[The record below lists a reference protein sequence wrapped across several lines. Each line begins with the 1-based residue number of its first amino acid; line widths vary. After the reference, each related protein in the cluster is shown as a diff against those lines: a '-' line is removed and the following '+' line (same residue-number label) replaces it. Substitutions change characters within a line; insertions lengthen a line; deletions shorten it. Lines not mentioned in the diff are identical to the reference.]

1 MDVLDFLLDSVTG
14 VSFFSDI
21 FRHPSKN
28 ISNVQPLQM
37 YGCIVTGDNACIS
50 VKCTQLFKEKSVQ
63 GNKEETFSTG
73 WSSHLTD
80 FLSYPTPHWN

>member
-28 ISNVQPLQM
+28 ISSVDLYRCMAVYCDWGQCM
-37 YGCIVTGDNACIS
+37 YKCQVHTIV
-50 VKCTQLFKEKSVQ
+50 
-63 GNKEETFSTG
+63 
-73 WSSHLTD
+73 
-80 FLSYPTPHWN
+80 